1 MPSTKGGVRQIWRWL
16 DAGAGNGGTDMLTL
30 SKCITDVLQ
39 AVMCLEPHNNGSKY
53 NNSGVARAIRG
64 RSRCINGVRNPGGR
78 AKGRGGGAGSRTWT
92 GRCRESEA
100 GGLGGTAAAATEG
113 SLKSSSR
120 RTVA

>member
-16 DAGAGNGGTDMLTL
+16 DAGAGDGGTDMLTL

-39 AVMCLEPHNNGSKY
+39 AVMCLEAHNSGSKY

-78 AKGRGGGAGSRTWT
+78 AKRRGGEQGPGHGREGAGKARW
-92 GRCRESEA
+92 EDSEV
-100 GGLGGTAAAATEG
+100 LPR
-113 SLKSSSR
+113 LQLR
-120 RTVA
+120 VR